1 MNDLS
6 GHGPKELPQI
16 KPAFS
21 FFFFFFQH
29 DILKNLANRSKY
41 ISIVGGRWPIP
52 EKEGPGNRLMLSINY
67 LESGI
72 LDTPLVHA

>member
-1 MNDLS
+1 MTSVAMD
-6 GHGPKELPQI
+6 PKNFPKLNLRSP
-16 KPAFS
+16 
-21 FFFFFFQH
+21 FFFFFQH

-67 LESGI
+67 LESGV